1 MDLMHVCPGPDG
13 TAWAIGLAV
22 VALVVVGLPMAALGL
37 LLSAITSRQ
46 EYGWPADWGYV
57 FRAAFVVQVSSVV
70 VIAPVCL
77 AVALSATLGGDA
89 WETMVAMVLAGGL
102 VAGVFAVRSW
112 HRLMNSV
119 VPDAPLSIS
128 GAVTGIDDCQ

>member
-22 VALVVVGLPMAALGL
+22 FTLVGVGVLMAPLGL
-37 LLSAITSRQ
+37 LLWALGSRQ
-46 EYGWPADWGYV
+46 EYRWPPAWGYV

-70 VIAPVCL
+70 VISPLCL
-77 AVALSATLGGDA
+77 AFALSATWDQMA
-89 WETMVAMVLAGGL
+89 AMVLSGGL

-112 HRLMNSV
+112 HRLMHSV
-119 VPDAPLSIS
+119 IPDAPPSIS
-128 GAVTGIDDCQ
+128 GRAGRVDDCLAR